1 MTPRRRKICKP
12 LIRRNFGSFATK
24 CIQNRTTKQ
33 AMIKTIGGVLNKE
46 ISALCSKK
54 VQSILK
60 GKSKESFEKFE
71 VNAFVKELKCR
82 APTLLSIL
90 TSCLKTKTPR
100 LNCSVMTTVIVALL
114 CKHRNPSCSLL
125 QRMTSLILY
134 AGHSAKQVKT

>member
-1 MTPRRRKICKP
+1 MSEQPRRRKICKP
-12 LIRRNFGSFATK
+12 LIRRNFGSFAIK
-24 CIQNRTTKQ
+24 CVQNRTTKQ
-33 AMIKTIGGVLNKE
+33 AMIKNHRRNFEQGNIG
-46 ISALCSKK
+46 LCSKK

-60 GKSKESFEKFE
+60 GKSKESFEKFQ
-71 VNAFVKELKCR
+71 VNAFVKELKC
-82 APTLLSIL
+82 TLLSIL